1 VCFPWNAMT
10 EKIYEIKNA
19 NGFVVAV
26 IIRKVVVDQYGY
38 GVVFE
43 HTRNEKG
50 ISSFTLNGSIITEFI
65 WFNQSNGS
73 GVIISLQLEEVLCTT
88 LLLRYLEKEFV

>member
-1 VCFPWNAMT
+1 MT
-10 EKIYEIKNA
+10 EKIYELKNA
-19 NGFVVAV
+19 SGFVVAV

-73 GVIISLQLEEVLCTT
+73 GVIIPNLTVVTKC
-88 LLLRYLEKEFV
+88 